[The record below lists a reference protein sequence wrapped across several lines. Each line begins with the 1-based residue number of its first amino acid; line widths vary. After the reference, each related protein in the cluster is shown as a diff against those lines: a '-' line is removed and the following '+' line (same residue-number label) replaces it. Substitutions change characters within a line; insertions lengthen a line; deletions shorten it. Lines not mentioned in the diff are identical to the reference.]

1 MQLSLQTFSSL
12 VQNMAAAVQSSSSQ
26 LMDLTVGS
34 VTRAILEA
42 NASVALW
49 MQWLILQVL
58 QSTRAATSNG
68 ADLDSWMA
76 DMTLVRLPAIAATGT
91 VSFSRFTPLAPALI
105 PAGALVRTA
114 DGSQTYSVTIDTSN
128 VAWTPAQN
136 GYVMAAGVG
145 SVVVPIA
152 AQVPG
157 AAGNVQTGVV
167 TLLVTAI
174 PGVDLVVNPA
184 PIQNG
189 LDAESDSALRLR
201 FQNFLQSRSRAT
213 TLAVTYAVTSIQ
225 QGLTC
230 VVQENVDAVGD
241 TLMGNFVV
249 TVDDGTGNPPAALL
263 GAVQSAIESVRPVGS
278 SFTVQPPAVTVVNI
292 SLTISVASS
301 ATKTQ
306 IIPLVS
312 NTVETY
318 VNSLP
323 IGAPLPVTKLA
334 QLAYSASPSIGN
346 VSELLVNGGN
356 TDVSVPVFGV
366 IKAGIV
372 AVN

>member
-1 MQLSLQTFSSL
+1 MQLSLQTFNSL
-12 VQNMAAAVQSSSSQ
+12 VQNMAAAVQSSASQ

-58 QSTRAATSNG
+58 QSTRAATSSG

-76 DMTLVRLPAIAATGT
+76 DMTLVRLPAVAATGT
-91 VSFSRFTPLAPALI
+91 VDFSRYTPLAPALI

-114 DGSQTYSVTIDTSN
+114 DGSQTYSVMIDTSN
-128 VAWTPAQN
+128 AAWASGQN
-136 GYVMAAGVG
+136 GYVVAAGVG
-145 SVVVPIA
+145 SVTVPID
-152 AQVPG
+152 AQIPG
-157 AAGNVQTGVV
+157 AAGNVQAGVV

-174 PGVDLVVNPA
+174 PGVDLVVNPE

-213 TLAVTYAVTSIQ
+213 TVAVTYAVTTVQ

-230 VVQENVDAVGD
+230 AIQENVDAAGHM
-241 TLMGNFVV
+241 LMGNFVV
-249 TVDDGTGNPPAALL
+249 TIDDGTGDPPAALL
-263 GAVQSAIESVRPVGS
+263 GTAQAAIDAVRPVGS
-278 SFTVQPPAVTVVNI
+278 SFTVQSPTVTIANI
-292 SLTISVASS
+292 SLTISVASTTVK
-301 ATKTQ
+301 AQ

-312 NTVETY
+312 NAIATY
-318 VNSLP
+318 VNSLSIGELLP
-323 IGAPLPVTKLA
+323 ITKLA
-334 QLAYSASPSIGN
+334 QIAYSASPTIGN
-346 VSELLVNGGN
+346 VSQLLVNGGII
-356 TDVSVPVFGV
+356 DIAVPPSGV
-366 IKAGIV
+366 IKVGVV

>member
-91 VSFSRFTPLAPALI
+91 VSFSRLTPLAPALI

-145 SVVVPIA
+145 SVIVPIA

>member
-1 MQLSLQTFSSL
+1 MQLSLQTFNSL
-12 VQNMAAAVQSSSSQ
+12 VQNMAAAVQSSASQ

-76 DMTLVRLPAIAATGT
+76 DMTLVRLPAVAATGA
-91 VSFSRFTPLAPALI
+91 VNFSRYTPLAPALV
-105 PAGALVRTA
+105 PSGALVRTA
-114 DGSQTYSVTIDTSN
+114 DGSQTYSVTADTSN
-128 VAWTPAQN
+128 TAWAPAQS

-145 SVVVPIA
+145 SVTVPIA

-157 AAGNVQTGVV
+157 AAGNVQAGVV

-184 PIQNG
+184 PVQNG

-213 TLAVTYAVTSIQ
+213 TVAVTYAVSTIQ

-230 VVQENVDAVGD
+230 VVQENVDAAGD
-241 TLMGNFVV
+241 TLMGNFVI
-249 TVDDGTGNPPAALL
+249 TVDDGTGNPPVALL
-263 GAVQSAIESVRPVGS
+263 GTAQAAVDAVRPVGS
-278 SFTVQPPAVTVVNI
+278 SFTVQPPTVTIANI
-292 SLTISVASS
+292 SLTISVASP
-301 ATKTQ
+301 ATTTQ
-306 IIPLVS
+306 IIPAVS
-312 NTVETY
+312 NAIATY

-323 IGAPLPVTKLA
+323 IGGPLPITKLA
-334 QLAYSASPSIGN
+334 QIAYSASPTIDN
-346 VSELLVNGGN
+346 VGQLLVNAGT
-356 TDVSVPVFGV
+356 TDITVPLSGV
-366 IKAGIV
+366 IKAGLV

>member
-12 VQNMAAAVQSSSSQ
+12 VQNMAAAVQSSASQ

-34 VTRAILEA
+34 VTRALLEA

-68 ADLDSWMA
+68 TDLDSWMA
-76 DMTLVRLPAIAATGT
+76 DMTLIRLPAIAATGA

-128 VAWTPAQN
+128 VAWSPAQN

-145 SVVVPIA
+145 SITIPIA

-157 AAGNVQTGVV
+157 AAGNVQAGAV

-174 PGVDLVVNPA
+174 PGVDLVVNPE
-184 PIQNG
+184 PVENG
-189 LDAESDSALRLR
+189 LDPESDSALRLR

-213 TLAVTYAVTSIQ
+213 PVAVTYAVASIQ
-225 QGLTC
+225 QGLVC
-230 VVQENVDAVGD
+230 AVQENVDAAGD
-241 TLMGNFVV
+241 ALMGNFVV
-249 TVDDGTGNPPAALL
+249 TVDDGTGSPPAALL
-263 GAVQSAIESVRPVGS
+263 STVQAAVDSVRPVGS
-278 SFTVQPPAVTVVNI
+278 SFTIQSPQVTIAGV
-292 SLTISVASS
+292 SLTISVVTS

-312 NTVETY
+312 NAVMTY
-318 VNSLP
+318 INALP
-323 IGAPLPVTKLA
+323 IGAPLPVTKIA
-334 QLAYSASPSIGN
+334 QVAYSASPSIDN
-346 VSELLVNGGN
+346 VSELLVNGG
-356 TDVSVPVFGV
+356 TADVIVGTSGV